1 MRLSGPFLASLLWS
15 FAFSFDSRLTDEKNA
30 EMIPN
35 KPPNHQTDRQE
46 EGVEIPYQE
55 INPETLRNMIEE
67 FVSRDGSDW
76 GDAGGSMEAKIEQ
89 VLRQFKAGKIKVVFD
104 LTSQS
109 ANIILKV

>member
-1 MRLSGPFLASLLWS
+1 M
-15 FAFSFDSRLTDEKNA
+15 N
-30 EMIPN
+30 PN
-35 KPPNHQTDRQE
+35 NPTNHHPDHQE

-55 INPETLRNMIEE
+55 INPEILRNMIEE

-89 VLRQFKAGKIKVVFD
+89 VLRQFKVRKIKVVFD

>member
-1 MRLSGPFLASLLWS
+1 
-15 FAFSFDSRLTDEKNA
+15 
-30 EMIPN
+30 MIRN
-35 KPPNHQTDRQE
+35 KPTNHQTDYKE

-55 INPETLRNMIEE
+55 INPETLRNMIED

-76 GDAGGSMEAKIEQ
+76 GDAGGSMEVKIEQ
-89 VLRQFKAGKIKVVFD
+89 VLRQFKTGKIKVVFD

>member
-1 MRLSGPFLASLLWS
+1 M
-15 FAFSFDSRLTDEKNA
+15 KNA

-35 KPPNHQTDRQE
+35 KPPKHQTDHQE
-46 EGVEIPYQE
+46 EGIEIPYLE

-89 VLRQFKAGKIKVVFD
+89 VLRQFKVRKIKVVFD